1 MIDVSPQIIVITMFC
16 LIVLLAIL
24 GTPVVF
30 ALGGAAVLS
39 IILFWGLHALS
50 VTVTSAYAVMAF
62 YMLTCIPLFI
72 FMALVLEKSG
82 VAEDLFDSI
91 RLWFA
96 GMPGGVAMGVVV
108 MSCIIAAMSG
118 ISGTGMAIMGVLALP
133 YMLRRGYDKTMAMG
147 PIMAG
152 AALAFLIPPSAIA
165 IIYGALV
172 RVSIGK
178 LFLGGIIP
186 GFILAT
192 LYMIYIGVRSYFKPE
207 LAPPLPPE
215 ERVSFKKKIIS
226 LKSVIL
232 PAFIIMGCLGTIFMG
247 IASPTEAAA
256 VGATGAIISAAI
268 YRRLNWALIKHA
280 TYETFRITGMV
291 MWILIGAFTFK
302 AVFVGAGGPG
312 MVSDIISGLGLT
324 PFQTIIMM
332 QVTYVFLGCFLD
344 DLTIMMVSFPV
355 FIPLVSGF
363 GFDLVWFGVLFAV
376 NMQIAYLTPP
386 LGFCLFYMKGVAPP
400 GVTMTDI
407 YKAIIPF
414 IPLQIIGL
422 VIVLLNPQLV
432 LWLPNMVFG

>member
-1 MIDVSPQIIVITMFC
+1 
-16 LIVLLAIL
+16 
-24 GTPVVF
+24 
-30 ALGGAAVLS
+30 
-39 IILFWGLHALS
+39 
-50 VTVTSAYAVMAF
+50 
-62 YMLTCIPLFI
+62 
-72 FMALVLEKSG
+72 
-82 VAEDLFDSI
+82 
-91 RLWFA
+91 
-96 GMPGGVAMGVVV
+96 
-108 MSCIIAAMSG
+108 MSG
-118 ISGTGMAIMGVLALP
+118 ISGTGMAILGVLALP
-133 YMLRRGYDKTMAMG
+133 YMLKRGYDKTISMG

-152 AALAFLIPPSAIA
+152 AALAFLIPPSGIA

-192 LYMIYIGVRSYFKPE
+192 LYIVYIGVRCWLKPE

-215 ERVSFKKKIIS
+215 DRVSFTRKVIS
-226 LKSVIL
+226 LRSVIL

-256 VGATGAIISAAI
+256 VGAAGAVISAAI
-268 YRRLNWALIKHA
+268 YRRLNWTLIKHA

-291 MWILIGAFTFK
+291 MWILIGAFAFK
-302 AVFVGAGGPG
+302 AVFVGVGGPA
-312 MVSDIISGLGLT
+312 MVSTIISGLGLT
-324 PFQTIIMM
+324 PIQTIILM
-332 QVTYVFLGCFLD
+332 QITYIFLGCFLD

-355 FIPLVSGF
+355 FIPIVSNL

-400 GVTMTDI
+400 QITMTYI

-414 IPLQIIGL
+414 IPLQIVGL
-422 VIVLLNPQLV
+422 VIVMLNPQLV
-432 LWLPNMVFG
+432 LWLPNMVFD